1 MLLILLFWETDVA
14 PVPLFDGFVYSGKAW
29 EKMELD
35 PKNKSRLFA
44 FCVKTLIPNQQFE
57 RYQHKKVQINK

>member
-1 MLLILLFWETDVA
+1 MA

-44 FCVKTLIPNQQFE
+44 FCVKTLIPNHQFE
-57 RYQHKKVQINK
+57 RYQHKKVQIDK